1 VIVFATLT
9 GFGAGGANF
18 SEAELRSQDMLL
30 ALLSVPA
37 IIGSFSKQIIGLAKG
52 ILGDVHDGGGV
63 CLDSDKARKS
73 GNRQILVKG

>member
-1 VIVFATLT
+1 
-9 GFGAGGANF
+9 
-18 SEAELRSQDMLL
+18 
-30 ALLSVPA
+30 LLSVPA